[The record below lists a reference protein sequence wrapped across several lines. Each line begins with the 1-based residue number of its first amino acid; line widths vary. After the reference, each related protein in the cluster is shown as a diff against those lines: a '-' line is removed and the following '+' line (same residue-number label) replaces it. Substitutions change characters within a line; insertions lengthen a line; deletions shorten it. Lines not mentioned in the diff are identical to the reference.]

1 MAGHRPAG
9 AALFGMAGAPGGAV
23 HAVGSFSG
31 TVDVQGQP
39 LVSAG
44 AMDAFVVTLD
54 ADGDHLASR
63 RFGDGCVQWGLAIAP
78 APAGLVVGGLLRE
91 GSAIDLGNGP
101 FLGEG
106 LYDSFV
112 ALLPPP

>member
-1 MAGHRPAG
+1 
-9 AALFGMAGAPGGAV
+9 
-23 HAVGSFSG
+23 
-31 TVDVQGQP
+31 
-39 LVSAG
+39 
-44 AMDAFVVTLD
+44 VVTLD

-101 FLGEG
+101 FLGEASTTASSRSCRRREMAAPRRRG
-106 LYDSFV
+106 GRGSER
-112 ALLPPP
+112 AAGGG